1 MSIPAFILLAQAE
14 SSGEQPAAPVWWNLV
29 PFGILLVVLAVNMLM
44 RGNRDRREA
53 EEFQKGLRKN
63 DRVLTAA
70 GIYGTISALPETGDE
85 VLLKIDENA
94 RIKVSRGSIRRNL
107 TREDEAA
114 AARDKNDAHAG
125 RRVPDWKGSFSV
137 CRIAW
142 ASPQVAW

>member
-1 MSIPAFILLAQAE
+1 MSLTHATFKLMVCRTGFTGDGPPCMIIPAFILLAQAE

-29 PFGILLVVLAVNMLM
+29 PFGILLVVLAVSMLM

-94 RIKVSRGSIRRNL
+94 RIRVSRGSIRRNL
-107 TREDEAA
+107 TREEEAA
-114 AARDKNDAHAG
+114 AARDK
-125 RRVPDWKGSFSV
+125 KK
-137 CRIAW
+137 
-142 ASPQVAW
+142 